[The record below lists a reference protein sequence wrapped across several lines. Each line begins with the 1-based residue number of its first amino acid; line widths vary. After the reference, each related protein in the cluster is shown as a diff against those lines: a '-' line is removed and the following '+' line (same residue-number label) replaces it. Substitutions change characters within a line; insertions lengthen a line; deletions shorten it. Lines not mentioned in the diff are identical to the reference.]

1 VVKKIRYMITPP
13 LDYKNEGLGLYS
25 ISSLKNTIAFV
36 LGILLFCLFSVDA
49 NGANFIKNSATANYM
64 VGTLTKG
71 ASSNE
76 VRHLICTSAKVD
88 LLKYAPLSSNAES
101 FKVSKTYYID
111 INGVEQ
117 LLSNPL
123 PFGSNDPLDIS
134 NPLKLVSSELYHS
147 GEPLFIKVSDGD
159 HNIDPTLAEGI
170 SVVVKVFDN
179 KTGNIIDEEELKF
192 FETDTD
198 TGLFVGYINSNNSN
212 PLKHNGVLSL
222 PPDTK
227 IIAYYKDKCG
237 ADDLDETATVIQ
249 AASLVDPYGKIFDS
263 KTGQLIDG
271 VNITIIDANTGL
283 PATVFGDDG
292 VSTFPSTVTT
302 GGTVTDSSGVV
313 YTFPSGEYRF
323 PLLAPGSYR
332 LVVASP
338 ANYKWP
344 SETPTD
350 QINAL
355 PNGPFKIV
363 TGSRGETFIIAEGL
377 STIQIDVPLDPV
389 TGYSLYLS
397 KEASKDVVAVGDF
410 LQYRLTVENT
420 SDVKAP
426 NVKIKDT
433 LPFGFR
439 YKKGSLK
446 VRGINVPDPVISS
459 DGRTLVINVG
469 DINGRDS
476 AKVSYVVEVGVGA
489 KIGKAKN
496 TAFAYGDGNI
506 TSNTAS
512 ATVMVKENLFNSKSF
527 IIGRVAVGCEA
538 EEKKIEQA
546 SGEKK
551 IATKK
556 IGRELSSKVSAEL
569 SSKIE
574 NKGDTSEIHYELPIE
589 VVGEVNIKNL
599 RLLIELPAGV
609 SYIKGSTEGALEP
622 EIAEDKLYFKIGD
635 VGILDFQNCVGKLCD
650 NTPFL
655 KKGDAVINWQKI
667 IRFKAN
673 LSVDGAT
680 VEFPTHATIIFD
692 TDTEKDVKIEG
703 LENVFTTKKMDSV
716 IVIHKE
722 LRLHFDSGS
731 ALLSDEDKMKLN
743 DIASELSEYK
753 IKKLEVIGHTD
764 NQRISKRLQPIYP
777 DNQALSKA
785 RAESVALYL
794 MGVLNLSPSQI
805 ERYGKGESEPL
816 VPNDSPYNMYLNRRV
831 ELNVFAEKPFSRS
844 ELNIVK
850 EKSGQKTKTVTVKAE
865 LEVEEQDKEKN
876 EPALTT
882 QEKQNETKK
891 AEETKRL
898 SFGDGVPNIRLY
910 LEDGTYVITD
920 ENGMYHF
927 EGVKTG
933 THVVQ
938 VDLATI
944 PDGYEVTFCEEN
956 TRFSN
961 TPYSQFV
968 DLQGGTLWRA
978 DFYLK
983 PKEQKPVEPA
993 KAELPKQTLKE
1004 LKGSVSIELL
1014 STVKESAS
1022 GYEIHY
1028 DLPIEVVAE
1037 TPLKN
1042 VKVTVL
1048 LPEGISYKAETGI
1061 LDNKGAIEPE
1071 KVNNALNFYLGE
1083 LNASW
1088 KGILRF
1094 TGEISKDGDTEDFT
1108 TKAFLSFDTDTDKG
1122 LHTEEV
1128 DNIVKRI
1135 KHSETITFPPI
1146 LIRPHFESG
1155 SAKLTDEDK
1164 LKLEELAEQL
1174 KAYNVKKI
1182 HVVGHTDSQRIS
1194 KRLKPIYP
1202 DNYALSKARAESVAN
1217 YLLKALG
1224 NTFIEVATE
1233 GKGEDEPL
1241 VPNDTPYNMSLNR
1254 RVELNIIAEKLDTQV
1269 EVKNIK
1275 DKSGVKYT
1283 EFTVIRE
1290 EEKEQVTKQEAVQ
1303 NLQVQ
1308 KNESKVVK
1316 KEEPRGIDD
1325 FDQAWLDRQFL
1336 NNLEIVWPPE
1346 KYYPSIP
1353 SVQIVV
1359 KYNVSN
1365 NVKLFVNG
1373 KEVEEIFVDSIK
1385 RSTMTA
1391 LKTWIGISVKE
1402 GDNVFEAVEYDSSEK
1417 EVARV
1422 KRVIHYSGPPTNV
1435 EFLQEKSRLVADGK
1449 NPIIIALK
1457 LTDKDGH
1464 PARDG
1469 VVGEYTV
1476 NPPYVP
1482 LKISEA
1488 LQKDP
1493 LNLSKNNIFKFIVK
1507 EDGLTF
1513 IELSPTS
1520 QTGELVLKLNL
1531 ISGEKEVRAWVKPE
1545 KRDWIVVGL
1554 AEGTTDLKSTGG
1566 NEDGLRDAGL
1576 KDGFGSDG
1584 RIAFFA
1590 KGMLSDDWLLT
1601 LSYDSDRVGYKGNNK
1616 LFGTIDPNTYYFL
1629 YGDKT
1634 QQQYEA
1640 QSARPLYFKLER
1652 DRFYTLFGDFQTG
1665 LTNTELSKY
1674 SRSLNGLK
1682 AEMKEDKYEFNIFL
1696 ADTNQ
1701 IYVKD
1706 EIRGDGTSGLYALSK
1721 KNIVINSEKITIET
1735 RDRYRSEVIVSSKQL
1750 SRFIDYIIDYDTG
1763 KIFFKAPVPSVDEN
1777 FNPVY
1782 IIVEYEVFDTTTTA
1796 FNFGGRGAIKLFDK
1810 KLEVGASF
1818 IHEDAIEKKGEL
1830 VGLDIKAKLT
1840 DKISLK
1846 AEVAT
1851 TNNIDSGTELSDNAY
1866 LIEVSHTSDKL
1877 NGKIYFRE
1885 QGEDFGLG
1893 QQRGSEAGTRKLGAS
1908 GRYLLTQ
1915 SLDISTE
1922 LMRQYNLA
1930 DDTRRDVAELKT
1942 NYRDKKYEVFGGLRH
1957 AQDTMAN
1964 GDTFTSEQ
1972 LLAGGSVRLLEDK
1985 LTLKVQR
1992 DQSVGGN
1999 KNIDFPTRTM
2009 FGADY
2014 AVSQTLLVFAS
2025 HEMLD
2030 GTFAETTMTR
2040 IGMKSL
2046 PWKGGQLTSS
2056 LGQQHTEN
2064 GTRVFSVMGLQQLW
2078 EISEKWSLTAGL
2090 DRTDTIKKPGAYTF
2104 NGNVASPST
2113 EPDFTAVNFGAG
2125 YKEKLWGWNGRI
2137 EYRDSKTEDKAG
2149 LFTSIYGEVKE
2160 GIGIGSAL
2168 QIFDTKSE
2176 TSEHVFSDLRFG
2188 TVYRPK
2194 LSKWTL
2200 LDRLDFIIDNM
2211 RGTDNAYDSW
2221 RLVNNF
2227 NLNYKDGKKTQLSL
2241 QYGAKY
2247 VNDTIDDKDYRGYT
2261 DLIGL
2266 EGRYDIK
2273 KNWDVGVRAKLL
2285 HSWNLNQ
2292 YKYSLGPSLG
2302 YTFKKG
2308 IWLSLGYNFIGFT
2321 DRDFSKAGYTA
2332 QGLFINFRI
2341 KFDQETVKNSIRW
2354 LIGSSDK

>member
-1 VVKKIRYMITPP
+1 MRYF
-13 LDYKNEGLGLYS
+13 KNA
-25 ISSLKNTIAFV
+25 IAFV
-36 LGILLFCLFSVDA
+36 FGMLLVCLISESY
-49 NGANFIKNSATANYM
+49 GASFIQNTATAEYK
-64 VGTLTKG
+64 VGNLSKVTASNKVKNLVCTK
-71 ASSNE
+71 
-76 VRHLICTSAKVD
+76 AKIE
-88 LLKYAPLSSNAES
+88 LLKYAPNSSNGEAI
-101 FKVSKTYYID
+101 KVSKTYFLD
-111 INGVEQ
+111 STGSEVVLE
-117 LLSNPL
+117 NPL
-123 PFGSNDPLDIS
+123 PVAATQPLDIS
-134 NPLKLVSSELYHS
+134 NPITLNLAAIFHA
-147 GEPLFIKVSDGD
+147 GEPIFIKLSDGD
-159 HNIDPTLAEGI
+159 HNLDPTKSEDI
-170 SVVVKVFDN
+170 KVVLKVFDKN
-179 KTGNIIDEEELKF
+179 NGQVLDEETVKF
-192 FETDTD
+192 FETDVD
-198 TGLFVGYINSNNSN
+198 TGLFVGYINSKKGNGVKND
-212 PLKHNGVLSL
+212 GVLSL
-222 PPDTK
+222 VSDSK

-237 ADDLDETATVIQ
+237 VDDIDETATEVQ
-249 AASLVDPYGKIFDS
+249 AASLIDPFGKVLDA

-271 VNITIIDANTGL
+271 VKITIVDATTNL

-292 VSTFPSTVTT
+292 VSTFPSTITT

-323 PLLAPGSYR
+323 PLLPAGSYK
-332 LVVASP
+332 LVVTPP

-344 SETPTD
+344 SQTPTA
-350 QINAL
+350 QINTL
-355 PNGPFKIV
+355 PNGPFQIV
-363 TGSRGETFIIAEGL
+363 TGSRGEIFSITAGM
-377 STIQIDVPLDPV
+377 SPIQIDLPLDPLV
-389 TGYSLYLS
+389 TYSLYLS

-446 VRGINVPDPVISS
+446 VNGVSVPDPVISN
-459 DGRTLVINVG
+459 DGRTLEVNVG
-469 DINGRDS
+469 DINGKDS

-489 KIGKAKN
+489 KIGNAKN

-506 TSNTAS
+506 TSNIAS
-512 ATVMVKENLFNSKSF
+512 ATVLVKEDLFNSKTF
-527 IIGRVAVGCEA
+527 IIGKVGIGCEA

-546 SGEKK
+546 SSEKK

-556 IGRELSSKVSAEL
+556 IVSRELKSKVSAEL

-589 VVGEVNIKNL
+589 VVGEANIKNL
-599 RLLIELPAGV
+599 RLLVELPAGV
-609 SYIKGSTEGALEP
+609 SYLKGSTEGVLEP
-622 EIAEDKLYFKIGD
+622 DIAGNKFYFKIGD
-635 VGILDFQNCVGKLCD
+635 AGL
-650 NTPFL
+650 
-655 KKGDAVINWQKI
+655 NWQKI

-673 LSVDGAT
+673 LSVEGAT
-680 VEFPTHATIIFD
+680 GEFPTQATIIFD
-692 TDTEKDVKIEG
+692 TDTEKDIKIEG
-703 LENVFTTKKMDSV
+703 LENVFTRKKVKDGV
-716 IVIHKE
+716 IVIPKVI
-722 LRLHFDSGS
+722 RLHFDSGS
-731 ALLSDEDKMKLN
+731 ALLSDEDRMKLN
-743 DIASELSEYK
+743 NVASELSEYK
-753 IKKLEVIGHTD
+753 IKKLEVTGHTD

-794 MGVLNLSPSQI
+794 RGMLNLSFSQI
-805 ERYGKGESEPL
+805 ESYGKGESEPL

-831 ELNVFAEKPFSRS
+831 EINAFAEKPVSRS

-850 EKSGQKTKTVTVKAE
+850 EKSGQKSKTVTIKAE
-865 LEVEEQDKEKN
+865 QELEEEDKEKN

-882 QEKQNETKK
+882 QEKQKETKK

-898 SFGDGVPNIRLY
+898 SVGDGVPNVRLY

-920 ENGMYHF
+920 KNGMYHF
-927 EGVKTG
+927 EGINPG

-938 VDLATI
+938 LDLTTI
-944 PDGYEVTFCEEN
+944 PEGYEVTFCEEN

-968 DLQGGTLWRA
+968 DIQGGTLWRA
-978 DFYLK
+978 DFYLRE
-983 PKEQKPVEPA
+983 KEQKTLEPV
-993 KAELPKQTLKE
+993 KAEIPKKAPKE
-1004 LKGSVSIELL
+1004 LKGSVRIELL
-1014 STVKESAS
+1014 SAVKESTS

-1028 DLPIEVVAE
+1028 DLPIEVESEA
-1037 TPLKN
+1037 PLKN

-1048 LPEGISYKAETGI
+1048 LPEGVSYRLKTGA
-1061 LDNKGAIEPE
+1061 LDGKGAVKPQIA
-1071 KVNNALNFYLGE
+1071 NNVLTFSLGE
-1083 LNASW
+1083 LNTLW
-1088 KGILRF
+1088 KGVLRF
-1094 TGEISKDGDTEDFT
+1094 TGDVSKDVKSIDFV
-1108 TKAFLSFDTDTDKG
+1108 TKAFLSFDTDVDKG
-1122 LHTEEV
+1122 LRTEDAE
-1128 DNIVKRI
+1128 NIVKKIVR
-1135 KHSETITFPPI
+1135 SETTTIPPI
-1146 LIRPHFESG
+1146 VIRPHFESG
-1155 SAKLTDEDK
+1155 NANLTDEDR
-1164 LKLEELAEQL
+1164 LKLEQLAAEL
-1174 KAYNVKKI
+1174 KGYNVKKI
-1182 HVVGHTDSQRIS
+1182 HVVGHTDNQRIG

-1217 YLLKALG
+1217 YLFGALG
-1224 NTFIEVATE
+1224 NPFIELVME

-1241 VPNDTPYNMSLNR
+1241 VPNDSPYNMYLNR
-1254 RVELNIIAEKLDTQV
+1254 RVELNIIAEMVNSQI
-1269 EVKNIK
+1269 EVKAVK
-1275 DKSGVKYT
+1275 EKSGIKAKD
-1283 EFTVIRE
+1283 FTVITEEKSEQSTEQKLIQNVQVPKKETRAIKRE
-1290 EEKEQVTKQEAVQ
+1290 EIK
-1303 NLQVQ
+1303 
-1308 KNESKVVK
+1308 S
-1316 KEEPRGIDD
+1316 IDD
-1325 FDQAWLDRQFL
+1325 FDQTWVDRQFL
-1336 NNLEIVWPPE
+1336 NNLEIVWPLE
-1346 KYYPSIP
+1346 KYYPNIP
-1353 SVQIVV
+1353 SVQMAV

-1373 KEVEEIFVDSIK
+1373 KEVEEIFVDSII
-1385 RSTMTA
+1385 RGSMTA
-1391 LKTWIGISVKE
+1391 LKMWIGISVKE
-1402 GDNVFEAVEYDSSEK
+1402 GDNVFEAVEYDANKK

-1422 KRVIHYSGPPTNV
+1422 KRIIHYSGPPANV
-1435 EFLQEKSRLVADGK
+1435 EFLQEKSRLIADGK
-1449 NPIIIALK
+1449 NPIVIALK

-1464 PARDG
+1464 PARNG

-1476 NPPYVP
+1476 NSPYMP
-1482 LKISEA
+1482 LKISEI

-1493 LNLSKNNIFKFIVK
+1493 LNLSKNNIYKYLIK
-1507 EDGLTF
+1507 EDGMTL

-1520 QTGELVLKLNL
+1520 QTGELVLNLKL
-1531 ISGEKEVRAWVKPE
+1531 ISGEKEVKTWVKPE

-1554 AEGTTDLKSTGG
+1554 AEGTIGLKSTGG
-1566 NEDGLRDAGL
+1566 DKNGLGNAGL

-1584 RIAFFA
+1584 RFAFFA
-1590 KGMLSDDWLLT
+1590 KGMISDDWLLT
-1601 LSYDSDRVGYKGNNK
+1601 LSYDSDRVGYKGNNR
-1616 LFGTIDPNTYYFL
+1616 LFGTINPNTYYSL
-1629 YGDKT
+1629 YGDTT

-1640 QSARPLYFKLER
+1640 QSARPLYFKLEK

-1682 AEMKEDKYEFNIFL
+1682 AEMKEDKYEFNLFV

-1706 EIRGDGTSGLYALSK
+1706 ELRGDGTSGLYALSK

-1750 SRFIDYIIDYDTG
+1750 SRFIDYNIDYDTG

-1782 IIVEYEVFDTTTTA
+1782 IMIEYEVFDTTTTA
-1796 FNFGGRGAIKLFDK
+1796 LNFGGRGAIKLLDK

-1818 IHEDAIEKKGEL
+1818 IHEDAIGKKGEL
-1830 VGLDIKAKLT
+1830 VGIDIKAKLT

-1851 TNNIDSGTELSDNAY
+1851 TNNNNSGTELSDNAY
-1866 LIEVSHTSDKL
+1866 LVEVSHTSDKL

-1885 QGEDFGLG
+1885 QGVDFGLG
-1893 QQRGSEAGTRKLGAS
+1893 QQRGSEAGTRKLGAT
-1908 GRYLLTQ
+1908 GRYSLTQ
-1915 SLDISTE
+1915 SFDISTD
-1922 LMRQYNLA
+1922 LMRQYNLT
-1930 DDTRRDVAELKT
+1930 DDTKRDVAEFKT
-1942 NYRDKKYEVFGGLRH
+1942 NYRDKKYEAYGGLRH

-2009 FGADY
+2009 LGADY
-2014 AVSQTLLVFAS
+2014 IVSQKLSLFAS
-2025 HEMLD
+2025 HEILD
-2030 GTFAETTMTR
+2030 GAFAETTMTR
-2040 IGMKSL
+2040 VGMKSL

-2056 LGQQHTEN
+2056 LEQQHTEN
-2064 GTRVFSVMGLQQLW
+2064 GVRVFSVMGLQQLW
-2078 EISEKWSLTAGL
+2078 EVSEKWSLTAGL
-2090 DRTDTIKKPGAYTF
+2090 DRTDTIKKPGAYTL

-2113 EPDFTAVNFGAG
+2113 DPDFTAVNFGAG
-2125 YKEKLWGWNGRI
+2125 YKEKLWGWTGRI

-2168 QIFDTKSE
+2168 QIFDTKTH

-2188 TVYRPK
+2188 IVYRPK
-2194 LSKWTL
+2194 QSKWTL

-2221 RLVNNF
+2221 RIVNNF
-2227 NLNYKDGKKTQLSL
+2227 NLNYKDGKKTQISL

-2261 DLIGL
+2261 DLLGL

-2273 KNWDVGVRAKLL
+2273 KNWDIGVRAKLL

-2308 IWLSLGYNFIGFT
+2308 IWLSLGYNLVGFT
-2321 DRDFSKAGYTA
+2321 DRDFSKADYTA
-2332 QGLFINFRI
+2332 HGIFMNFRI
-2341 KFDQETVKNSIRW
+2341 KFDQETAKNSIKW
-2354 LIGSSDK
+2354 LIGGSEK